1 MAVADSNE
9 QERLDPR
16 DREYVETLDAG
27 ERDVVVSTLL
37 RYRREPQVG
46 IVDRLP
52 ELEVLE
58 LQGGRRVPLGEL
70 LDERPLVLVFGSFT

>member
-9 QERLDPR
+9 QERLDSR
-16 DREYVETLDAG
+16 DREYVESLDAE

-37 RYRREPQVG
+37 RYRREPQLGVG
-46 IVDRLP
+46 DRLP
-52 ELEVLE
+52 ELELLE

-70 LDERPLVLVFGSFT
+70 LGGRPLVLVFGSFT